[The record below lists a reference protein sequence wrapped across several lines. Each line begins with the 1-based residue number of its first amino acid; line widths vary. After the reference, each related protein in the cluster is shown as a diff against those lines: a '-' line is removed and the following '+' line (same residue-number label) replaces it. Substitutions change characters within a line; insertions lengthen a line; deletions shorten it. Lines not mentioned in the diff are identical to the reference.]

1 MASAQDLL
9 SKVEDLI
16 TPAIEA
22 MGFELVRL
30 RFTGGDRATLQI
42 MAERPDGR
50 MSVDDCAE
58 ISRTISVLLD
68 VEDPIDSEYILEV
81 SSPGIDRPLTRR
93 KDFERFAGHLAK
105 FKLARPVDGLR
116 KLTGTI
122 AHVSADE
129 IAVESDEFGQI
140 AIAFGDIAE
149 AQLVITDAL
158 IRESL
163 KNDPQDTPSETK
175 PH

>member
-1 MASAQDLL
+1 M
-9 SKVEDLI
+9 SKVEDI
-16 TPAIEA
+16 ISPAIEA

-68 VEDPIDSEYILEV
+68 VEDPIDGEYMLEV
-81 SSPGIDRPLTRR
+81 SSPGIDRPLTRH

-105 FKLARPVDGLR
+105 FKLARPIDGRR
-116 KLTGTI
+116 KLSGIITQ
-122 AHVSADE
+122 VSADTVT
-129 IAVESDEFGQI
+129 VESDEVGQM

-158 IRESL
+158 IRDSL
-163 KNDPQDTPSETK
+163 KNNPPDTPDTPDETK
-175 PH
+175 LH